1 MLLQGCNPVSYS
13 CTGLWCKILKTL
25 DFPKNTILKG
35 GISGIAFFL
44 LLTQKDL
51 PIHGQAHW
59 DWDKTI
65 RDCSV
70 PMEDLEPSRSMAGIN
85 HSSHFHKAEFQQKG
99 KLDIGKIPESIHYCN
114 TPGLLFF
121 FPLMNRERILSI
133 TNNWEASTKDVIVHK
148 DHFWNTDVVI
158 KDVLA
163 YICSMNLHLCSL
175 LAQWAMW
182 CFSHCPWKLSNLIS
196 LSYNHCLGYSFY
208 CTLHSVHNVPSPLA
222 TTHP

>member
-13 CTGLWCKILKTL
+13 CTCLWCKILKTL
-25 DFPKNTILKG
+25 DFPKNTTLKG
-35 GISGIAFFL
+35 GISRIAFFL

-51 PIHGQAHW
+51 PTHGQADW
-59 DWDKTI
+59 DCDKTI

-70 PMEDLEPSRSMAGIN
+70 PMEDLEPSCSTAGIN
-85 HSSHFHKAEFQQKG
+85 HCSYFHKAEFHQKRG
-99 KLDIGKIPESIHYCN
+99 TGHWKNSRVN
-114 TPGLLFF
+114 SLLQYSWVAF
-121 FPLMNRERILSI
+121 FPLMNRERILST
-133 TNNWEASTKDVIVHK
+133 TNNGEASTKDVIVHK

-175 LAQWAMW
+175 LARWAMW
-182 CFSHCPWKLSNLIS
+182 CLSHCPWKLSSLIS
-196 LSYNHCLGYSFY
+196 LSYTHCLGCSFY
-208 CTLHSVHNVPSPLA
+208 CTLHSVHDAPSLLA